1 MAKVTLPTFSS
12 LTNETSFLEQ
22 LNAAMTSLA
31 AAIELTLSRN
41 GTTPNTMTASL
52 DMNSQRLINLPAP
65 TGDNDPIR
73 LIDSISGIRGP
84 AGTNGAAGADGA
96 PGGGVADADYG
107 DIVVSSSAS
116 VFTIDSAVMT
126 SVARTLNAQTTQAL
140 MRTAGLALG
149 NSATLNTGVVAG
161 TVATGDDTR
170 FTAFTINSQSG
181 ATYTFALTDPGKLVR
196 QTAAG
201 THTYTIDP
209 VSNTAYPVGSV
220 ILLRN
225 AVGAGALT
233 LALGSGV
240 GLYINGATS
249 SAAGTV
255 TAGAVVELIHEA
267 SNSWLALGVGIS

>member
-209 VSNTAYPVGSV
+209 VSTTAYPVGSV